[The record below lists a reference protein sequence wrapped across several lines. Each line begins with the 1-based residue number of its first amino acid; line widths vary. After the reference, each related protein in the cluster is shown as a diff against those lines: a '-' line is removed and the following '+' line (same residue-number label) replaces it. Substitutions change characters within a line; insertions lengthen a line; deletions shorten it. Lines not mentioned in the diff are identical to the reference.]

1 MLAAVPKSHLRT
13 TFNLI
18 AECVWAKGKEMV
30 NASDYFEDFL

>member
-13 TFNLI
+13 TYNLI
-18 AECVWAKGKEMV
+18 AECVWAKGKMV